1 MKKKQETQAAAQ
13 PQARRK
19 PTKHQRRNQIMMLIG
34 VLIII
39 VAIWATRMPKN
50 YVNMFIGHYD
60 GTTGVVTELKGVKHT
75 DEERAQLLP
84 LQQSFDDWKQTH
96 LRDDVSIISEDGL
109 TLTGGWYDAGS
120 DVTVILLHSFD
131 GSSSGSDY
139 LFAPYY
145 AGKGYNILLPDS
157 RSHGGSDGHLVTYGQ
172 LEGQDTA
179 DWMRWVLDTCGA
191 DQKIILHGRTLGAN
205 AALAG
210 AAVAQQDAQLSRALT
225 FVVAESPVVNLY
237 DAGKYL
243 LKEQFN
249 LPGFMMPLTA
259 MFAKDALGESMKD
272 VDLTA
277 MTDGLTVPA
286 LFLEGEQDNVID
298 PASVQSYADSYAG
311 AHQLLTV
318 DCRYGMVYAADQSGV
333 ESALDDMIA
342 EYVD

>member
-13 PQARRK
+13 PQERKK
-19 PTKHQRRNQIMMLIG
+19 PTKHQRRNQIMMLVG

-60 GTTGVVTELKGVKHT
+60 GTTGVVTELKGVKHS
-75 DEERAQLLP
+75 DEEREQLLP

-96 LRDDVSIISEDGL
+96 LRDDVSITSADGL
-109 TLTGGWYDAGS
+109 NLTGGWYDAGS

-131 GSSSGSDY
+131 GNSTDSDY
-139 LFAPYY
+139 LVAPYY
-145 AGKGYNILLPDS
+145 AAKGYNILLPDS

-179 DWMRWVLDTCGA
+179 DWMRWVLNTCGA

-210 AAVAQQDAQLSRALT
+210 AAVARQDAQLSGALT
-225 FVVAESPVVNLY
+225 FLVAESPVVNLY
-237 DAGKYL
+237 DAGKFL

-259 MFAKDALGESMKD
+259 MFAKDSLGEPMEN
-272 VDLTA
+272 VDLSA
-277 MTDGLTVPA
+277 MTEGLDVPA
-286 LFLEGEQDNVID
+286 LFLEGGQDTVID
-298 PASVQSYADSYAG
+298 PASVQRYADSYAG
-311 AHQLLTV
+311 AHRLITA
-318 DCRYGMVYAADQSGV
+318 DCRYGMVYVADQAEV
-333 ESALDDMIA
+333 ESALDEMIA
-342 EYVD
+342 AYVK